1 MAKKKRLE
9 VLAFIFACFL
19 VVSVVVNDIAHAKA
33 GLLNET
39 FKIQTSR
46 VVFDEKDNPQDYQ
59 YFEQLKN
66 SGNIEEYYKAVN
78 IAVED
83 EGMVLLKNDNAA
95 LPLRADEMNVSLVLS
110 GAASIF

>member
-1 MAKKKRLE
+1 MAKKRRLE
-9 VLAFIFACFL
+9 VLAFIFACLL

-46 VVFDEKDNPQDYQ
+46 VVSNEQDDPKDYQ

-66 SGNIEEYYKAVN
+66 SSNIEEYYKAVN

-83 EGMVLLKNDNAA
+83 EGMVLLKNENAA
-95 LPLRADEMNVSLVLS
+95 LPLSSDEMNVSLVLS
-110 GAASIF
+110 GSASLL